1 MAIKVIEEYVIAKL
15 WVFKLI
21 KCQIQAN
28 LTTSGLKLAEFGDF
42 KLKVRRILA
51 NLGSRRLIIPKFT
64 FFYLLVSKFD

>member
-1 MAIKVIEEYVIAKL
+1 MAIKVIEEYFIAKL

-28 LTTSGLKLAEFGDF
+28 LAKSGLAEFGDF

-51 NLGSRRLIIPKFT
+51 NLGYRRLIVPNFT
-64 FFYLLVSKFD
+64 FFYLVSKFD